1 MQSVTEIDLF
11 CVVQDAMSTKYATRD
26 PWWKSTKNV
35 ETEEILS
42 GHNTFC
48 DSVPAPLKH
57 SFSISCFMH
66 SFWDFFSPQIKIK
79 YFLSQMTT
87 KQNFQKLTA
96 CPSLL
101 HLIQNIR
108 KKTANRP
115 IVNLTLTIEVLLSSA
130 PYFSNITLFNLY

>member
-1 MQSVTEIDLF
+1 MWYKMQCLQNMQLEIPDERAQKML
-11 CVVQDAMSTKYATRD
+11 KLR
-26 PWWKSTKNV
+26 KSFQVITPFV
-35 ETEEILS
+35 IQYQ
-42 GHNTFC
+42 
-48 DSVPAPLKH
+48 LKH
-57 SFSISCFMH
+57 SFLISCFIH

-79 YFLSQMTT
+79 YFLSQMAN

-96 CPSLL
+96 CPSLFAP
-101 HLIQNIR
+101 HSTHQ

>member
-1 MQSVTEIDLF
+1 
-11 CVVQDAMSTKYATRD
+11 
-26 PWWKSTKNV
+26 
-35 ETEEILS
+35 
-42 GHNTFC
+42 
-48 DSVPAPLKH
+48 
-57 SFSISCFMH
+57 
-66 SFWDFFSPQIKIK
+66 
-79 YFLSQMTT
+79 MTT